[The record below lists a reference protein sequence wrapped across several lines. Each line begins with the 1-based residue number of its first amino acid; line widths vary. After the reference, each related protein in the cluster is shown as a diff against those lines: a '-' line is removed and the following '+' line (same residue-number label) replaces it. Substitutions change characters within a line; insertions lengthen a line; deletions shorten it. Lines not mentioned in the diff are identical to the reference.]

1 MTKII
6 FITHQGAETTTDAKD
21 GETLL
26 QVAHANNIAGVV
38 GECGGCLS
46 CATCHVY
53 LDGAW
58 QDKLPPVKPDEDTML
73 DGTYDDREPTSRLAC
88 QVHVSPEHDGLV
100 VRLPERQN

>member
-6 FITHQGAETTTDAKD
+6 FITHQGKETTTDATD
-21 GETLL
+21 GQTLL
-26 QVAHANNIAGVV
+26 QLAHANQILGVI

-53 LDGAW
+53 VDEAW
-58 QDKLPPVKPDEDTML
+58 LDKLPPVQPDENTML

-88 QVHVSPEHDGLV
+88 QINVSPELEGLV